1 MEVGNYSFFKTMAEQ
16 KYFSPEIVA
25 EFLTNFEQNE
35 LDVCIIY
42 LYSVRVVRVWLSRS
56 AVCGIKIEK
65 Y

>member
-1 MEVGNYSFFKTMAEQ
+1 MAEQ

-42 LYSVRVVRVWLSRS
+42 LYFVRVVGVWLSRS